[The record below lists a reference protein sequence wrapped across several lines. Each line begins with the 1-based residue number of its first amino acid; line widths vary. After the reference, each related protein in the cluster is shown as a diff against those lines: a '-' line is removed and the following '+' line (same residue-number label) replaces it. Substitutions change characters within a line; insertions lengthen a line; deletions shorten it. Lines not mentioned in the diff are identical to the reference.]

1 MGRLDRTIRLRLR
14 LTKTGSESG
23 VGLGHVDAL
32 VEDVGGG
39 GGGLGEH
46 DRLREGGGVGGAQ
59 VGGLRMVG
67 GPGVR
72 RRRRVVTSLGWGQLG
87 HRVVHRSLLLLDVG
101 GGGGPPASPHT
112 RVGGVGLV
120 LGPRPLQIIL
130 QVSVNVS
137 VI

>member
-1 MGRLDRTIRLRLR
+1 MRLR

-67 GPGVR
+67 RPRVR
-72 RRRRVVTSLGWGQLG
+72 SWRRVVTREEWTELSARVRGRITNFPPDFMLVQASHPDFPSL
-87 HRVVHRSLLLLDVG
+87 
-101 GGGGPPASPHT
+101 
-112 RVGGVGLV
+112 
-120 LGPRPLQIIL
+120 
-130 QVSVNVS
+130 
-137 VI
+137 